1 MRCLPYAA
9 KRTWFRGYYVD
20 NRKRLHPAQTIV
32 VPIVFRFEGSRRENH
47 GVIGPWKS
55 NSVHRLLI
63 VRLIAV
69 LRFCINIQFFNNIEI
84 RGLLDQVANARSAAS
99 FYVAVALI
107 LLQSQNCGTVNLK
120 IIHLIWISD
129 PCVGRSNSLSL
140 SLPGLALYS
149 RLYM

>member
-69 LRFCINIQFFNNIEI
+69 LRFCINIQFFNNI
-84 RGLLDQVANARSAAS
+84 AMRSPPLFAVYMYYQLCPHDVN
-99 FYVAVALI
+99 FRVYVERI
-107 LLQSQNCGTVNLK
+107 LNY
-120 IIHLIWISD
+120 
-129 PCVGRSNSLSL
+129 NSLGNACTCSL
-140 SLPGLALYS
+140 N
-149 RLYM
+149 RVEKFFQFVRHIR